1 MTNYTEKDLENFIE
15 SALLENGYI
24 KRESK
29 DYDKNLCVD
38 KELFERFLQE
48 TQAKALQELEKRNIK
63 EQALLKRVVSQIQ
76 DKGILKAL
84 QSHIEI
90 MGVKLFLAY
99 PKPNSSAN
107 PQAIENYKKNIFSI
121 TRQLYYSE
129 KNNNSLDMAIFLNGL
144 PLITM
149 ELKNPFTYQNAHN
162 ATKQYKTDRDSRERI
177 FKQSVV
183 YFALDSD
190 EVYMSTKL
198 EGMATRFLPFNRGLN
213 NGSGEIGCECGS
225 GNPLVANKM
234 KTSYFWEEI
243 LQKDNVLNLL
253 FNFAQIVKKDATES
267 VIFPRFHQFDVVRK
281 LLSDTKE
288 KGVGQRYL
296 IQHSAG
302 SGKSNSI
309 AWLAHNLVS
318 LHRKQNDEEKPVFD
332 SILVVTDRKVLDRQI
347 QENVKSFT
355 QDKNLVES
363 ITDGSRQLK
372 AAIEEGKK
380 IIITTIQ
387 KFPYI
392 ADEITHLQNKT
403 FAIIIDEAH
412 SSQSGKNAQKMGE
425 AISNKESNHIDSS
438 VDCHDVDL
446 SCNDKNADFS
456 PFSKA
461 QNGNGGATQND
472 KVPTCHTADSPCHT
486 ERSEVSTMES
496 GFFANAQNDKIV
508 TCHTDLDPE
517 CNEGEREVS
526 KKVDSN
532 EIDIEEELIKIIENK
547 KFQKNASY
555 FAFTATPKP
564 KTLEMFG
571 IPCEINGERK
581 FIPFHLYSMKQAIE
595 EGFILDVLKGYI
607 TYTSYYKIIS
617 STDDDKEYDKA
628 KANAKLKK
636 YVTNHIATIEKKA
649 TIMIE
654 HFFQNIYKKIG
665 GKAKAMVV
673 TSSRE
678 NAVKYYLFF
687 REYLQENY
695 PQYKALVAFSG
706 DKEIDGESYSEAE
719 LNGFS
724 ESMLKDEF
732 KKDNYRFLIVA
743 EKYQTGFDEPLLH
756 TMYVDKALEGISAVQ
771 TLSRLNRICKNKED
785 TCVLDFANTHEKIG
799 ESFST
804 FYGQTYLK
812 EPSDIEKIFT
822 LKSNLFEYGIYTQY
836 ELDSFVEAILQ
847 RQSEDRI
854 HSKLDTMVKEYNAKS
869 DDEKTE
875 FYTKAKAYL
884 REYSFLAQILPF
896 NDTELEKLY
905 ILLKMLITK
914 IAPPRTED
922 LAKGIL
928 NNIDLESIRIILTDT
943 KDIELE
949 EGKGG
954 VKPSS
959 ADGSSKKEVEF
970 ERLLNIVKTFNDKFG
985 NIDFGADEKIAKSL
999 VELKENIANNQTLKD
1014 SLGDKQNSR
1023 KLFAEIFKNKY
1034 LDFYLENSP
1043 FLEQLGDKQAEFKEK
1058 ISGVIFEMIW
1068 ADKSK

>member
-1 MTNYTEKDLENFIE
+1 MTNYKEKDLERFIE
-15 SALLENGYI
+15 SSLLENGYI

-29 DYDKNLCVD
+29 DYDKSLCMD
-38 KELFERFLQE
+38 KELFERFLQS

-99 PKPNSSAN
+99 PKPNLSAN
-107 PQAIENYKKNIFSI
+107 PQALENYEKNIFSI
-121 TRQLYYSE
+121 TRQLYFSE
-129 KNNNSLDMAIFLNGL
+129 KNNKSLDMVIFLNGL

-149 ELKNPFTYQNAHN
+149 ELKNPFTGQNVYN
-162 ATKQYKTDRDSRERI
+162 AIEQYKKDRDPRESI

-183 YFALDSD
+183 HFALDSD
-190 EVYMSTKL
+190 LIYMSTKL
-198 EGMATRFLPFNRGLN
+198 EGIQTKFLPFNRGLN
-213 NGSGEIGCECGS
+213 NGSGAIGLECGG
-225 GNPLVANKM
+225 GNPAVKDKM
-234 KTSYFWEEI
+234 KTSYFWEEL
-243 LQKDNVLNLL
+243 LQKDTLSKLL
-253 FNFAQIVKKDATES
+253 FDFTIKNSKG
-267 VIFPRFHQFDVVRK
+267 VIFPRFHQFDVVSR
-281 LLSDTKE
+281 LLKDVKE

-318 LHRKQNDEEKPVFD
+318 LHRIENDKEKEVFD
-332 SILVVTDRKVLDRQI
+332 SILVVTDRRVLDRQI

-363 ITDGSRQLK
+363 ITEGSRQLK
-372 AAIEEGKK
+372 AALEEGKK
-380 IIITTIQ
+380 IIVTTIQ

-392 ADEITHLQNKT
+392 ADEITHLQDKS

-412 SSQSGKNAQKMGE
+412 SSQSGKNAEEMGK
-425 AISNKESNHIDSS
+425 AISNK
-438 VDCHDVDL
+438 
-446 SCNDKNADFS
+446 NDKEM
-456 PFSKA
+456 
-461 QNGNGGATQND
+461 G
-472 KVPTCHTADSPCHT
+472 
-486 ERSEVSTMES
+486 EM
-496 GFFANAQNDKIV
+496 
-508 TCHTDLDPE
+508 DL
-517 CNEGEREVS
+517 
-526 KKVDSN
+526 
-532 EIDIEEELIKIIENK
+532 EEELIKIIENK

-607 TYTSYYKIIS
+607 TYKSYYKIIS
-617 STDDDKEYDKA
+617 SIDDDKEYDKA

-896 NDTELEKLY
+896 NDTELEKLH

-922 LAKGIL
+922 LAKGIV
-928 NNIDLESIRIILTDT
+928 NNVDLESIRIILTDT

-970 ERLLNIVKTFNDKFG
+970 ERLLNIIKAFNDKFG
-985 NIDFGADEKIAKSL
+985 NVEFGADEKIAK
-999 VELKENIANNQTLKD
+999 ELMDLKDDIAKEQTFRD
-1014 SLGDKQNSR
+1014 SLGDEQNAR
-1023 KLFAEIFKNKY
+1023 RLFADIFKIQYLQFFKRNKDFFTQ
-1034 LDFYLENSP
+1034 LDNKE
-1043 FLEQLGDKQAEFKEK
+1043 EFKERVSNA
-1058 ISGVIFEMIW
+1058 IYEMIDEGYQYN
-1068 ADKSK
+1068 AFKSF

>member
-1 MTNYTEKDLENFIE
+1 MREYKEKDLERFIE

-29 DYDKNLCVD
+29 DYDKSLCMD
-38 KELFERFLQE
+38 KELFERFLQS

-149 ELKNPFTYQNAHN
+149 ELKNPFTGQNVYN
-162 ATKQYKTDRDSRERI
+162 AIEQYKKDRDPRESI

-183 YFALDSD
+183 HFALDSD
-190 EVYMSTKL
+190 LIYMSTKL
-198 EGMATRFLPFNRGLN
+198 EGIQTKFLPFNRGLN
-213 NGSGEIGCECGS
+213 NGSGAIGLECGG
-225 GNPLVANKM
+225 GNPAVKDKM
-234 KTSYFWEEI
+234 KTSYFWEEL
-243 LQKDNVLNLL
+243 LQKDTLSKLL
-253 FNFAQIVKKDATES
+253 FDFTIKNSKG
-267 VIFPRFHQFDVVRK
+267 VIFPRFHQFDVVSR
-281 LLSDTKE
+281 LLKDVKE

-318 LHRKQNDEEKPVFD
+318 LHRIENDKEKEVFD
-332 SILVVTDRKVLDRQI
+332 SILVVTDRRVLDRQI

-363 ITDGSRQLK
+363 ITDGSKQLK
-372 AAIEEGKK
+372 AALEEGKK
-380 IIITTIQ
+380 IIVTTIQ

-392 ADEITHLQNKT
+392 ADEITHLQNKS

-412 SSQSGKNAQKMGE
+412 SSQSGKNAEEMGK
-425 AISNKESNHIDSS
+425 AISNK
-438 VDCHDVDL
+438 
-446 SCNDKNADFS
+446 NDKET
-456 PFSKA
+456 
-461 QNGNGGATQND
+461 G
-472 KVPTCHTADSPCHT
+472 
-486 ERSEVSTMES
+486 EM
-496 GFFANAQNDKIV
+496 
-508 TCHTDLDPE
+508 DL
-517 CNEGEREVS
+517 
-526 KKVDSN
+526 
-532 EIDIEEELIKIIENK
+532 EEELIKIIKNK

-571 IPCEINGERK
+571 SPCEINGEKK

-607 TYTSYYKIIS
+607 TYRSYYKIVS
-617 STDDDKEYDKA
+617 KNDNREYDKK
-628 KANAKLKK
+628 KANTKLKA

-665 GKAKAMVV
+665 EKAKAMVV

-687 REYLQENY
+687 REYLQKNHPEY
-695 PQYKALVAFSG
+695 QALVAFSG
-706 DKEIDGESYSEAE
+706 DKEINGESYSEVR

-724 ESMLKDEF
+724 EAMLKDEF

-756 TMYVDKALEGISAVQ
+756 TMYVDKRLEGISAVQ
-771 TLSRLNRICKNKED
+771 TLSRLNRICQNKED
-785 TCVLDFANTHEKIG
+785 TCVLDFVNTHEEIG
-799 ESFST
+799 KSFST

-812 EPSDIEKIFT
+812 EPTNIDNIYT
-822 LKSNLFEYGIYTQY
+822 LKSELFDYGIYTQD
-836 ELDSFVEAILQ
+836 ELNSFIEAIRKEQ
-847 RQSEDRI
+847 DENKI
-854 HSKLDTMVKEYNAKS
+854 HSKLDNMIKEYNAKS
-869 DDEKTE
+869 DDEKTK
-875 FYTKAKAYL
+875 FYTKAKVYL

-896 NDTELEKLY
+896 NDIELEKLS
-905 ILLKMLITK
+905 ILLKMLIAK
-914 IAPPRTED
+914 IVPPRTED

-928 NNIDLESIRIILTDT
+928 NNVDLNSIRIILESK
-943 KDIELE
+943 KDISLSSNGELSPA
-949 EGKGG
+949 G
-954 VKPSS
+954 
-959 ADGSSKKEVEF
+959 ADDSSKKEVEL
-970 ERLLNIVKTFNDKFG
+970 ERLSNIVREFNTKFG
-985 NIDFGADEKIAKSL
+985 SVDFGTNEKIAK
-999 VELKENIANNQTLKD
+999 ELMDLKDDIAKEQTFRD
-1014 SLGDKQNSR
+1014 SLGDEQNAR
-1023 KLFAEIFKNKY
+1023 RLFADIFKIQYLQFFKRNKDFFTQ
-1034 LDFYLENSP
+1034 LDNKE
-1043 FLEQLGDKQAEFKEK
+1043 EFKERV
-1058 ISGVIFEMIW
+1058 SNVIYEMIDEGYQYN
-1068 ADKSK
+1068 AFKSF

>member
-29 DYDKNLCVD
+29 DYDKSLCMD
-38 KELFERFLQE
+38 KELFERFLQS

-63 EQALLKRVVSQIQ
+63 EQELLKRVASQISE
-76 DKGILKAL
+76 KGILKAL

-90 MGVKLFLAY
+90 MGVKLSLAY

-162 ATKQYKTDRDSRERI
+162 ATKQYKTDRDPRERI

-183 YFALDSD
+183 YFAFDSD

-281 LLSDTKE
+281 LLNDTKE

-425 AISNKESNHIDSS
+425 AISNKNLESNHI
-438 VDCHDVDL
+438 
-446 SCNDKNADFS
+446 
-456 PFSKA
+456 
-461 QNGNGGATQND
+461 
-472 KVPTCHTADSPCHT
+472 
-486 ERSEVSTMES
+486 
-496 GFFANAQNDKIV
+496 
-508 TCHTDLDPE
+508 
-517 CNEGEREVS
+517 
-526 KKVDSN
+526 DSN

-617 STDDDKEYDKA
+617 SIDDDKEYDKA
-628 KANAKLKK
+628 KANAKLKA

-649 TIMIE
+649 KIMIE
-654 HFFQNIYKKIG
+654 HFFQNTCKKIG

-706 DKEIDGESYSEAE
+706 DKEIDGESYSEAG
-719 LNGFS
+719 LNGVS

-785 TCVLDFANTHEKIG
+785 TCVLDFANTHEEIR

-914 IAPPRTED
+914 IAPPSTED

-985 NIDFGADEKIAKSL
+985 NVEFGADEKIAKSL

>member
-1 MTNYTEKDLENFIE
+1 MRNYTEKDLESLIE
-15 SALLENGYI
+15 AHLLNNGYI

-29 DYDKNLCVD
+29 DYDKSLCMD
-38 KELFERFLQE
+38 KELFERFLQS

-63 EQALLKRVVSQIQ
+63 EQALLKRVASQISE
-76 DKGILKAL
+76 KGILKAL

-107 PQAIENYKKNIFSI
+107 PQALENYKKNIFSI
-121 TRQLYYSE
+121 TRQLYFSE
-129 KNNNSLDMAIFLNGL
+129 KNNKSLDMVIFLNGL

-149 ELKNPFTYQNAHN
+149 ELKNPFTGQNVYN
-162 ATKQYKTDRDSRERI
+162 AIEQYKKDRDPRESI

-183 YFALDSD
+183 HFALDSD
-190 EVYMSTKL
+190 LIYMSTKL
-198 EGMATRFLPFNRGLN
+198 EGVGTRFLPFNRGLN
-213 NGSGEIGCECGS
+213 NGSGEIGCECGG
-225 GNPLVANKM
+225 GNPAVKDKM
-234 KTSYFWEEI
+234 KTSYFWEEL
-243 LQKDNVLNLL
+243 LQKDTLSKLL
-253 FNFAQIVKKDATES
+253 FDFTIKNSKG
-267 VIFPRFHQFDVVRK
+267 VIFPRFHQFDVVSR
-281 LLSDTKE
+281 LLKDVKE

-318 LHRKQNDEEKPVFD
+318 LHRIENDKEKEVFD
-332 SILVVTDRKVLDRQI
+332 SILVVTDRRVLDRQI

-363 ITDGSRQLK
+363 ITEGSRQLK
-372 AAIEEGKK
+372 AALEEGKK
-380 IIITTIQ
+380 IIVTTIQ

-392 ADEITHLQNKT
+392 ADEITHLQNKS

-412 SSQSGKNAQKMGE
+412 SSQSGKNAEEMGK
-425 AISNKESNHIDSS
+425 AISNK
-438 VDCHDVDL
+438 
-446 SCNDKNADFS
+446 NDKEM
-456 PFSKA
+456 
-461 QNGNGGATQND
+461 G
-472 KVPTCHTADSPCHT
+472 
-486 ERSEVSTMES
+486 EM
-496 GFFANAQNDKIV
+496 
-508 TCHTDLDPE
+508 DL
-517 CNEGEREVS
+517 
-526 KKVDSN
+526 
-532 EIDIEEELIKIIENK
+532 EEELIKIIENK

-571 IPCEINGERK
+571 SPCEINGEKK

-607 TYTSYYKIIS
+607 TYASYYKIVS
-617 STDDDKEYDKA
+617 KNDNREYDKK
-628 KANAKLKK
+628 KANAKLKA

-665 GKAKAMVV
+665 EKAKAMIV

-695 PQYKALVAFSG
+695 PEYQALVAFSG
-706 DKEIDGESYSEAE
+706 VKEMEGRSYSEVG

-724 ESMLKDEF
+724 EAMLKDEF

-756 TMYVDKALEGISAVQ
+756 TMYVDKRLEGINAVQ
-771 TLSRLNRICKNKED
+771 TLSRLNRICQNKED
-785 TCVLDFANTHEKIG
+785 TCVLDFVNTHEEIG
-799 ESFST
+799 KSFST

-812 EPSDIEKIFT
+812 EPTNIDNIYT
-822 LKSNLFEYGIYTQY
+822 LKSELFDYGIYTQD
-836 ELDSFVEAILQ
+836 ELNSFIEAIRKEQ
-847 RQSEDRI
+847 DENKI
-854 HSKLDTMVKEYNAKS
+854 HSKLDNMIKEYNAKN
-869 DDEKTE
+869 DDEKTK
-875 FYTKAKAYL
+875 FYTKAKVYL
-884 REYSFLAQILPF
+884 REYAFLAQILPF
-896 NDTELEKLY
+896 NDIELEKLS
-905 ILLKMLITK
+905 ILLKMLIAK
-914 IAPPRTED
+914 IVSPRTED

-928 NNIDLESIRIILTDT
+928 NNVDLNSIRIILESK

-949 EGKGG
+949 EDKGG

-959 ADGSSKKEVEF
+959 ADGSSKKEVEL
-970 ERLLNIVKTFNDKFG
+970 ERLSNIVREFNTKFG
-985 NIDFGADEKIAKSL
+985 SVDFGTNEKIAK
-999 VELKENIANNQTLKD
+999 ELMDLKDDITKEQTFRD
-1014 SLGDKQNSR
+1014 SLGDEQNAR
-1023 KLFAEIFKNKY
+1023 RLFADIFKIQYLQFFKRNKDFFTQ
-1034 LDFYLENSP
+1034 LDNKE
-1043 FLEQLGDKQAEFKEK
+1043 EFKERV
-1058 ISGVIFEMIW
+1058 SNVIYEMIDEGYQYN
-1068 ADKSK
+1068 AFKSF

>member
-1 MTNYTEKDLENFIE
+1 MRNYTEKDLESLIE
-15 SALLENGYI
+15 AHLLNNGYI

-29 DYDKNLCVD
+29 DYDKSLCMD
-38 KELFERFLQE
+38 KELFERFLQS

-63 EQALLKRVVSQIQ
+63 EQELLKRVASQIQ

-84 QSHIEI
+84 QAHIEI

-121 TRQLYYSE
+121 TRQLYFSE
-129 KNNNSLDMAIFLNGL
+129 KNNKSLDMVIFLNGL

-149 ELKNPFTYQNAHN
+149 ELKNPFTGQNVYN
-162 ATKQYKTDRDSRERI
+162 AIEQYKKDRDPRESI

-183 YFALDSD
+183 HFALDSD
-190 EVYMSTKL
+190 LIYMSTKL
-198 EGMATRFLPFNRGLN
+198 EGVGTRFLPFNRGLN
-213 NGSGEIGCECGS
+213 NGSGAIGCECGG
-225 GNPLVANKM
+225 GNPAVKDKM
-234 KTSYFWEEI
+234 KTSYFWEEL
-243 LQKDNVLNLL
+243 LQKDTLANLL
-253 FNFAQIVKKDATES
+253 FNFAQIVKKDKAEF

-281 LLSDTKE
+281 LLKDVKE

-318 LHRKQNDEEKPVFD
+318 LHRIENHKEKKVFD

-347 QENVKSFT
+347 QENVKSFI

-363 ITDGSRQLK
+363 ITEGSRQLK

-392 ADEITHLQNKT
+392 ADEITHLSDKT

-425 AISNKESNHIDSS
+425 AISNKESNQI
-438 VDCHDVDL
+438 
-446 SCNDKNADFS
+446 
-456 PFSKA
+456 
-461 QNGNGGATQND
+461 
-472 KVPTCHTADSPCHT
+472 
-486 ERSEVSTMES
+486 
-496 GFFANAQNDKIV
+496 
-508 TCHTDLDPE
+508 
-517 CNEGEREVS
+517 
-526 KKVDSN
+526 DSN
-532 EIDIEEELIKIIENK
+532 EIDIEEELIKIIKNK

-571 IPCEINGERK
+571 SACEINGEKK

-607 TYTSYYKIIS
+607 TYKSYYKIIS
-617 STDDDKEYDKA
+617 SIDDDKEYDKA

-649 TIMIE
+649 KIMIE

-706 DKEIDGESYSEAE
+706 DKEIDGESYSEAG

-724 ESMLKDEF
+724 ESMLKEEF
-732 KKDNYRFLIVA
+732 KKDKYRFLIVA

-836 ELDSFVEAILQ
+836 ELDDFAKAILQ

-854 HSKLDTMVKEYNAKS
+854 HSKLDNMIKEYNAKS

-875 FYTKAKAYL
+875 FYTKARVYL

-896 NDTELEKLY
+896 NDIELEKLS
-905 ILLKMLITK
+905 ILLKMLIAK

-922 LAKGIL
+922 LAKGIV
-928 NNIDLESIRIILTDT
+928 NNVDLESIRIILESK

-949 EGKGG
+949 EDKGG

-959 ADGSSKKEVEF
+959 ADGSSKKEVEL
-970 ERLLNIVKTFNDKFG
+970 ERLSNIVKAFNDKFG
-985 NIDFGADEKIAKSL
+985 NIDFDTDEKIAKSL

-1014 SLGDKQNSR
+1014 SLGDKQNAR

-1034 LDFYLENSP
+1034 LDFYLENSL

-1058 ISGVIFEMIW
+1058 ISSVIFEMICES
-1068 ADKSK
+1068 A

>member
-1 MTNYTEKDLENFIE
+1 MREYKEKDLERFIE

-29 DYDKNLCVD
+29 DYDKSLCMD
-38 KELFERFLQE
+38 KELFERFLQS

-63 EQALLKRVVSQIQ
+63 EQELLKRVVSQIQ

-149 ELKNPFTYQNAHN
+149 ELKNPFTGQNVYN
-162 ATKQYKTDRDSRERI
+162 AIEQYKKDRDPRESI

-183 YFALDSD
+183 HFALDSD
-190 EVYMSTKL
+190 LIYMSTKL
-198 EGMATRFLPFNRGLN
+198 EGIQTKFLPFNRGLN
-213 NGSGEIGCECGS
+213 NGSGAIGLECGG
-225 GNPLVANKM
+225 GNPAVKDKM
-234 KTSYFWEEI
+234 KTSYFWEEL
-243 LQKDNVLNLL
+243 LQKDTLSKLL
-253 FNFAQIVKKDATES
+253 FDFTIKNSKG
-267 VIFPRFHQFDVVRK
+267 VIFPRFHQFDVVSR
-281 LLSDTKE
+281 LLKDVKE

-318 LHRKQNDEEKPVFD
+318 LHRIENDKEKEVFD
-332 SILVVTDRKVLDRQI
+332 SILVVTDRRVLDRQI
-347 QENVKSFT
+347 QENVKSFEEN
-355 QDKNLVES
+355 KGLVES
-363 ITDGSRQLK
+363 ITDGSKQLK
-372 AAIEEGKK
+372 AALEEGKK
-380 IIITTIQ
+380 IIVTTIQ

-392 ADEITHLQNKT
+392 ADEITHLQDKS

-412 SSQSGKNAQKMGE
+412 SSQSGKNAEEMGK
-425 AISNKESNHIDSS
+425 AISNK
-438 VDCHDVDL
+438 
-446 SCNDKNADFS
+446 NDKEM
-456 PFSKA
+456 
-461 QNGNGGATQND
+461 G
-472 KVPTCHTADSPCHT
+472 
-486 ERSEVSTMES
+486 EM
-496 GFFANAQNDKIV
+496 
-508 TCHTDLDPE
+508 DL
-517 CNEGEREVS
+517 
-526 KKVDSN
+526 
-532 EIDIEEELIKIIENK
+532 EEELIKIIKNK

-571 IPCEINGERK
+571 SPCEINGEKK

-607 TYTSYYKIIS
+607 TYASYYKIVS
-617 STDDDKEYDKA
+617 KNDNREYDKK
-628 KANAKLKK
+628 KANAKLRA

-665 GKAKAMVV
+665 EKAKAMVV

-687 REYLQENY
+687 KKYLQENY
-695 PQYKALVAFSG
+695 PEYQALVAFSG
-706 DKEIDGESYSEAE
+706 DKEINGESYSEAE

-724 ESMLKDEF
+724 EAMLKDEF
-732 KKDNYRFLIVA
+732 KKDKYRFLIVA

-756 TMYVDKALEGISAVQ
+756 TMYVDKRLEGISAVQ
-771 TLSRLNRICKNKED
+771 TLSRLNRICQNKED
-785 TCVLDFANTHEKIG
+785 TCVLDFVNTHEEIG
-799 ESFST
+799 KSFST

-812 EPSDIEKIFT
+812 EPTNIDNIYT
-822 LKSNLFEYGIYTQY
+822 LKSELFDYGIYTQY
-836 ELDSFVEAILQ
+836 ELNSFIEAIRKEQ
-847 RQSEDRI
+847 DENKI
-854 HSKLDTMVKEYNAKS
+854 HSKLDNMIKEYNAKS
-869 DDEKTE
+869 DDEKTK
-875 FYTKAKAYL
+875 FYTKAKVYL

-896 NDTELEKLY
+896 NDIELEKLS
-905 ILLKMLITK
+905 ILLKMLIAK
-914 IAPPRTED
+914 IVPPRTED

-928 NNIDLESIRIILTDT
+928 NNVDLNSIRIILESK
-943 KDIELE
+943 KDISLSSNGELSPA
-949 EGKGG
+949 G
-954 VKPSS
+954 
-959 ADGSSKKEVEF
+959 ADDSSKKEVEL
-970 ERLLNIVKTFNDKFG
+970 ERLSNIVREFNTKFG
-985 NIDFGADEKIAKSL
+985 SVDFGTNEKIAK
-999 VELKENIANNQTLKD
+999 ELMDLKDDIAKEQTFRD
-1014 SLGDKQNSR
+1014 SLGDEQNAR
-1023 KLFAEIFKNKY
+1023 RLFADIFKIQYLQFFKRNKDFFTQ
-1034 LDFYLENSP
+1034 LDNKE
-1043 FLEQLGDKQAEFKEK
+1043 EFKERV
-1058 ISGVIFEMIW
+1058 SNVIYEMIDEGYQYN
-1068 ADKSK
+1068 AFKSF

>member
-1 MTNYTEKDLENFIE
+1 MTNYKEKDLERFIE
-15 SALLENGYI
+15 SSLLENGYI

-29 DYDKNLCVD
+29 DYDKSLCMD
-38 KELFERFLQE
+38 KELFERFLQS

-149 ELKNPFTYQNAHN
+149 ELKNPFTHQNAHN
-162 ATKQYKTDRDSRERI
+162 ATKQYKTDRDPRERI

-225 GNPLVANKM
+225 GNPAVKDKM

-347 QENVKSFT
+347 QETIKSFT

-372 AAIEEGKK
+372 AALEEGKK

-425 AISNKESNHIDSS
+425 AISNKESNHI
-438 VDCHDVDL
+438 
-446 SCNDKNADFS
+446 
-456 PFSKA
+456 
-461 QNGNGGATQND
+461 
-472 KVPTCHTADSPCHT
+472 
-486 ERSEVSTMES
+486 
-496 GFFANAQNDKIV
+496 
-508 TCHTDLDPE
+508 
-517 CNEGEREVS
+517 
-526 KKVDSN
+526 DSN

-607 TYTSYYKIIS
+607 TYTSYYKIVS
-617 STDDDKEYDKA
+617 SIDDDKEYDKA
-628 KANAKLKK
+628 KANAKLRA

-724 ESMLKDEF
+724 ESMLKEEF
-732 KKDNYRFLIVA
+732 KKDKYRFLIVA

-847 RQSEDRI
+847 RQSEDGI

-949 EGKGG
+949 EDKGG

-970 ERLLNIVKTFNDKFG
+970 ERLSNIVREFNTKFG
-985 NIDFGADEKIAKSL
+985 NIDFGADEKIVKELMDLKDDIAK
-999 VELKENIANNQTLKD
+999 EQTFRD
-1014 SLGDKQNSR
+1014 SLGDEQNSR
-1023 KLFAEIFKNKY
+1023 RLFADIFKNKY
-1034 LDFYLENSP
+1034 LDFYLDLENLP
-1043 FLEQLGDKQAEFKEK
+1043 FLEQLGDKQAEFREK
-1058 ISGVIFEMIW
+1058 VSKVIFEMIW
-1068 ADKSK
+1068 ADKSNYITA